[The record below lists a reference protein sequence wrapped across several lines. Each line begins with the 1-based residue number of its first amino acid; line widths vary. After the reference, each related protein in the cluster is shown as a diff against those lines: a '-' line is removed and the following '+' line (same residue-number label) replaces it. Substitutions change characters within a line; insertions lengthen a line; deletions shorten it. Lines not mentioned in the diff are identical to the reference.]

1 MMTAHVRCDC
11 YGWPT
16 GARHRIERHLTLGSM
31 RQHASVTVSGLG
43 ILLFLSVSTLSFL
56 SYESAGYVVREVTLE
71 YTVLGWTAAL
81 LVRFLSYN
89 ST

>member
-1 MMTAHVRCDC
+1 M
-11 YGWPT
+11 
-16 GARHRIERHLTLGSM
+16 
-31 RQHASVTVSGLG
+31 TVSGLG